1 MTQTQDE
8 QNVQAPVD
16 QVQDAVS
23 SAQTPEATVAEP
35 TAPAS
40 APDLSAV
47 DFSTH
52 ASSDANTQA
61 PSNDAQ

>member
-47 DFSTH
+47 DFSTP